1 MIWCIKQVIW
11 TCSTHT
17 YIQTVSL
24 NIHIYIG
31 HSVAESDQFVD
42 VSNKLLSQC
51 TGASSVLCR
60 GRFDEDLCWVWV
72 ASFLL
77 WLEWPIDRLDLL
89 YHQIFCKRE
98 LYKRCSSIIHSFY
111 CFNLHLTFTF
121 YVFLDVIF
129 IIWNWTILYTKE
141 KSRDRKKK
149 LVRLLSEPE
158 LSNIFGFNLE
168 TLKC

>member
-11 TCSTHT
+11 RCSTHT

-42 VSNKLLSQC
+42 VSNKLLSQY

-60 GRFDEDLCWVWV
+60 DRFDEDLCWVLV
-72 ASFLL
+72 AWFLL
-77 WLEWPIDRLDLL
+77 WLEWPIDRLVLL
-89 YHQIFCKRE
+89 YHQIFCMRE

-111 CFNLHLTFTF
+111 CLNLHLTFTF
-121 YVFLDVIF
+121 YIFLDVIF
-129 IIWNWTILYTKE
+129 MILNWTIIYTKE
-141 KSRDRKKK
+141 K
-149 LVRLLSEPE
+149 V
-158 LSNIFGFNLE
+158 E
-168 TLKC
+168 TGRRSWLDCYLNRN

>member
-121 YVFLDVIF
+121 YIFLDVIF
-129 IIWNWTILYTKE
+129 MIWNGTIIYTKE
-141 KSRDRKKK
+141 KKSRQEEE
-149 LVRLLSEPE
+149 V
-158 LSNIFGFNLE
+158 G
-168 TLKC
+168 

>member
-11 TCSTHT
+11 SCSTHT
-17 YIQTVSL
+17 YIQMVSL
-24 NIHIYIG
+24 NIHIYID

-60 GRFDEDLCWVWV
+60 DRFDEDLCWMLV
-72 ASFLL
+72 AWCLL
-77 WLEWPIDRLDLL
+77 WLEWPIDRLVLL

-121 YVFLDVIF
+121 YFSWCFNYDMKLNYNI
-129 IIWNWTILYTKE
+129 YKRK
-141 KSRDRKKK
+141 KSRQEEE
-149 LVRLLSEPE
+149 V
-158 LSNIFGFNLE
+158 G
-168 TLKC
+168 

>member
-72 ASFLL
+72 ALFLL

-121 YVFLDVIF
+121 YIFLDVIF
-129 IIWNWTILYTKE
+129 MIWNGTIIYTKE
-141 KSRDRKKK
+141 KKSRQ
-149 LVRLLSEPE
+149 EE
-158 LSNIFGFNLE
+158 EAG
-168 TLKC
+168 

>member
-42 VSNKLLSQC
+42 VSNKLLSHC

-60 GRFDEDLCWVWV
+60 GRFYEDLCWVWV
-72 ASFLL
+72 ALFLL

-121 YVFLDVIF
+121 YIFLDVIF
-129 IIWNWTILYTKE
+129 MIWNETIIYTKE
-141 KSRDRKKK
+141 KKSRQEEE
-149 LVRLLSEPE
+149 VR
-158 LSNIFGFNLE
+158 
-168 TLKC
+168 

>member
-31 HSVAESDQFVD
+31 HSVAEFDQFVD

-72 ASFLL
+72 ALFLL

-121 YVFLDVIF
+121 YIFLDVIF
-129 IIWNWTILYTKE
+129 MIWNGTIIYTKE
-141 KSRDRKKK
+141 KKSRQEEE
-149 LVRLLSEPE
+149 V
-158 LSNIFGFNLE
+158 G
-168 TLKC
+168 

>member
-72 ASFLL
+72 ALFLL

-121 YVFLDVIF
+121 YIFLDVIF
-129 IIWNWTILYTKE
+129 MIWNGTIIYTKE
-141 KSRDRKKK
+141 KKSRQEEE
-149 LVRLLSEPE
+149 V
-158 LSNIFGFNLE
+158 G
-168 TLKC
+168 